1 MKLINSVRRFF
12 RGRREPTSFEGKYD
26 AAQTTRENQRHWS
39 MADAFSADSSMTP
52 EVRRILRNR
61 SRYETANNS
70 YCKGI
75 VLTLATDTI
84 GTGPRL
90 QLSQRDDKLIRK
102 IEDDFESWTQAVN
115 LPEKLRTMRMAKAT
129 DGEVFAILTSNQ
141 KINHSVKL
149 DITPIEAE
157 RIASPHTAFQSL
169 DDTVVDGIEF
179 DKFGNVT
186 NYHLL
191 KTHPGDLKSM
201 RDETLRIPAS
211 AMIHWFRS
219 DRPEQHRGVPELVP
233 ALPLFAQ
240 LRRYTLAVIEAAETA
255 ARFPMVI
262 YTTLAPEEE
271 GTAGNPFDLVSL
283 DRTQATVLPEGY
295 QLGQMKAEQPTTRY
309 PEFKREILGEIGR
322 ALQIPINIVTCD
334 SSKHNYASGRLDHQV
349 YHRAVRIEQA
359 HCGNVVMEKIFEQW
373 LAEYKAANDLPYY
386 DTTDLRAQ
394 WFWDGFEHVDPI
406 KEAMAQKRRI
416 ENRTTTLAAE
426 YARQGKDWEDEVEQL
441 AEERRKLLKLG
452 LLQEPVTIKNP
463 TKKEGESEEA

>member
-1 MKLINSVRRFF
+1 MLKRLLNFF
-12 RGRREPTSFEGKYD
+12 REKKNPWAEGKYD

-39 MADAFSADSSMTP
+39 MADAYSADSSMTP

-90 QLSQRDDKLIRK
+90 QLSQRDDDRIRK
-102 IEDDFESWTQAVN
+102 IEDEFENWSSAVN
-115 LPEKLRTMRMAKAT
+115 LSEKLRTMRMSKVT
-129 DGEVFAILTSNQ
+129 DGEVFCLLTSNQ
-141 KINHSVKL
+141 RLDHAVKL
-149 DITPIEAE
+149 DIMPIEAE
-157 RIASPHTAFQSL
+157 RIASPFSL
-169 DDTVVDGIEF
+169 DDTVVDGIEL
-179 DKFGNVT
+179 DKHGNPQF
-186 NYHLL
+186 YHLL
-191 KTHPGDLKSM
+191 KSHPGDQRSL
-201 RDETLRIPAS
+201 RDETLKIS
-211 AMIHWFRS
+211 ARDMIHWFRA

-283 DRTQATVLPEGY
+283 DRQQATVLPEGY
-295 QLGQMKAEQPTTRY
+295 QLGQVRAEQPSTRY

-322 ALQIPINIVTCD
+322 TLQIPINIVTGD
-334 SSKHNYASGRLDHQV
+334 SSQHNYASGRLDHQV
-349 YHRAVRIEQA
+349 YHRAVRIEQTD
-359 HCGNVVMEKIFEQW
+359 CGLKVMDRIFLPW
-373 LAEYKAANDLPYY
+373 LAEYKVLNDLTTW
-386 DTTDLRAQ
+386 DTSKLHAR
-394 WFWDGFEHVDPI
+394 WFWDGFEHVDPV

-452 LLQEPVTIKNP
+452 LLGPAVQADGASAPE
-463 TKKEGESEEA
+463 

>member
-1 MKLINSVRRFF
+1 MIKKLLNFF
-12 RGRREPTSFEGKYD
+12 REKKSPWAEGKYD

-39 MADAFSADSSMTP
+39 MADAYSADSSMTP

-90 QLSQRDDKLIRK
+90 QLSQRDDKVIRK

-141 KINHSVKL
+141 KISHSVKL

-157 RIASPHTAFQSL
+157 RIASPFSL
-169 DDTVVDGIEF
+169 DDTIVDGIEF

-191 KTHPGDLKSM
+191 KSHPGDLKSM

-262 YTTLAPEEE
+262 YTTLTPEGEA
-271 GTAGNPFDLVSL
+271 TAGNPFDLVSL
-283 DRTQATVLPEGY
+283 DRQQATVLPEGY
-295 QLGQMKAEQPTTRY
+295 QLGQMKAEQPCTRY

-322 ALQIPINIVTCD
+322 ALQIPINIVTGD
-334 SSKHNYASGRLDHQV
+334 SSQHNYASGRLDHQV
-349 YHRAVRIEQA
+349 YHRAIKIEQT
-359 HCGNVVMEKIFEQW
+359 HCGNIVMEKIFQPW
-373 LAEYKAANDLPYY
+373 LAEYKAANNLSGY
-386 DTTDLRAQ
+386 DTTNLQAR
-394 WFWDGFEHVDPI
+394 WFWDGFEHVDPV

-416 ENRTTTLAAE
+416 ESVYR
-426 YARQGKDWEDEVEQL
+426 RGG
-441 AEERRKLLKLG
+441 ERAG
-452 LLQEPVTIKNP
+452 I
-463 TKKEGESEEA
+463 